1 MTTTWNLY
9 RTRFLVKAKKLTQP
23 LFFVDELGREQRG
36 RIGDYLIEASDG
48 RRSIQRR
55 QIFEDVYVA
64 MGPAAEHE
72 FLPTAR
78 AAPASELR
86 RRMPP
91 GRTSAS
97 A

>member
-9 RTRFLVKAKKLTQP
+9 RTRFLVKARQLTEP
-23 LFFVDELGREQRG
+23 LFFVDELGRDQRG
-36 RIGDYLIEASDG
+36 QVGDYLIESSDG

-55 QIFEDVYVA
+55 RIFEDIYVT
-64 MGPAAEHE
+64 MGPASEHQ

-91 GRTSAS
+91 GRSTAS